1 MNVIQTKEAYM
12 RTIYFYTSFALF
24 MTSAFF
30 FKLKLDYISKHK
42 SAEEAQEYMD
52 KLLIL
57 WANFCLKRAGISLNV
72 RGRENLPEGT
82 CVFIA
87 NHQGYFDIPALIA
100 AADRPI
106 GFIAKKEIL
115 KHKYISYWMKKI
127 HCVFI
132 DRENV
137 KESVKAINQGVEYL
151 KAGHNMAIFPEGT
164 RSKGG
169 PVGEFKKGSMKL
181 ATKSGVS
188 IVPVAINGTYKAR
201 EANKHNAIK
210 PAEVTVTICKPV
222 VLSDLAKEEQSS
234 LAEILRDTILKN
246 MN

>member
-1 MNVIQTKEAYM
+1 M
-12 RTIYFYTSFALF
+12 RTIYFYASFGLF
-24 MTSAFF
+24 MAGAVFY
-30 FKLKLDYISKHK
+30 KLKLDYITKHK
-42 SAEEAQEYMD
+42 SAEEAQAYMD

-57 WANFCLKRAGISLNV
+57 WANFCLKKAGISLNV
-72 RGRENLPEGT
+72 RGRENLTEGT

-151 KAGHNMAIFPEGT
+151 KSGHNMAIFPEGT

-201 EANKHNAIK
+201 EANKHNAIMS
-210 PAEVTVTICKPV
+210 ADVTVTICKPV
-222 VLSDLAKEEQSS
+222 VLSELAKEEQAN
-234 LAEILRDTILKN
+234 LAEMLRDIIMKN
-246 MN
+246 MD

>member
-1 MNVIQTKEAYM
+1 M
-12 RTIYFYTSFALF
+12 RTIYFYSSFGIF
-24 MTSAFF
+24 MACAFF
-30 FKLKLDYISKHK
+30 LKLKLDYIIKHK
-42 SAEEAQEYMD
+42 SAEAGQAYMD
-52 KLLIL
+52 KILIL
-57 WANFCLKRAGISLNV
+57 WANFCLRRAGISLNV
-72 RGRENLPEGT
+72 KGKENLPEGT

-100 AADRPI
+100 ATDRPI

-132 DRENV
+132 DRDNV

-151 KAGHNMAIFPEGT
+151 KAGYNMAIFPEGT

-181 ATKSGVS
+181 ATKSGVR

-201 EANKHNAIK
+201 EANRNNAIK
-210 PAEVTVTICKPV
+210 PAQVNVTICKPV
-222 VLSDLAKEEQSS
+222 LLSELAKEDQAN
-234 LAEILRDTILKN
+234 LAEMLRNIIVQN

>member
-1 MNVIQTKEAYM
+1 M
-12 RTIYFYTSFALF
+12 RTIYFYFSFGIF
-24 MTSAFF
+24 MIFVFF
-30 FKLKLDYISKHK
+30 IKLKLDYITKNK
-42 SAEEAQEYMD
+42 SPEEAQAYMD
-52 KLLIL
+52 KWLIT
-57 WANFCLKRAGISLNV
+57 WANFCLKRAGIRLSV
-72 RGRENLPEGT
+72 KGKENLPEGA

-100 AADRPI
+100 AADRPV
-106 GFIAKKEIL
+106 GYIAKKEIL
-115 KHKYISYWMKKI
+115 SHKYISYWMKKI

-137 KESVKAINQGVEYL
+137 KESLKAINQGVEYV
-151 KAGHNMAIFPEGT
+151 KSGFNMAIFPEGT

-181 ATKSGVS
+181 ATKSGVP

-201 EANKHNAIK
+201 EANKFNAIK
-210 PAEVTVTICKPV
+210 PAQVTVTICKPII
-222 VLSDLAKEEQSS
+222 LSELAKEENTN
-234 LAEILRDTILKN
+234 LAEIIRGIIVDN

>member
-1 MNVIQTKEAYM
+1 M
-12 RTIYFYTSFALF
+12 RTVYFYASFGLF
-24 MTSAFF
+24 MIYVFF
-30 FKLKLDYISKHK
+30 IKLKLDYISKNK
-42 SAEEAQEYMD
+42 SAEEAQAYMD
-52 KLLIL
+52 KWLII
-57 WANFCLKRAGISLNV
+57 WANFCLNRVGIRMTVN
-72 RGRENLPEGT
+72 GKENLPEGT

-100 AADRPI
+100 AVDRPV
-106 GFIAKKEIL
+106 GYIAKKEIL

-132 DRENV
+132 DRDNV

-151 KAGHNMAIFPEGT
+151 KSGFNMAIFPEGT

-181 ATKSGVS
+181 ATKSGVN

-201 EANKHNAIK
+201 EANRFNAIK
-210 PAEVTVTICKPV
+210 PADITVTICKPI
-222 VLSDLAKEEQSS
+222 VLSELAREEQSN
-234 LAEILRDTILKN
+234 LAEIVRSAIVEN
-246 MN
+246 MS